1 MPPIDL
7 FGKNQCTMKRFFIL
21 AFAAILFTLAKA
33 ENMSSI
39 LPAKNDSVSVKKLA
53 DGSSFENAII
63 ITETTEDKGV
73 AAEYKWIKQNYP
85 DATVRG
91 QVCSGKNKKRY
102 DIIDIITKLG
112 EKKSIYFDITNFYGK
127 F

>member
-1 MPPIDL
+1 M
-7 FGKNQCTMKRFFIL
+7 KKRFL
-21 AFAAILFTLAKA
+21 FAVMAMMFMLAKA
-33 ENMSSI
+33 ENKVSAI
-39 LPAKNDSVSVKKLA
+39 ATAQNDSIVVKKLA
-53 DGSSFENAII
+53 DGSSCENAII

-85 DATVRG
+85 DASVRG
-91 QVCSGKNKKRY
+91 QSCSGKNKKRY